1 MPSGTRPFR
10 ADPMTGTIHIIDDD
24 ASVRV
29 ALQRVLSS
37 AGYTT
42 RCYAAAGDYLLP
54 PPDPAP
60 GCLLLDLQL
69 RGFSGLDLQD
79 ALPRHPGYE
88 RPIVFLSGADD
99 VRASVRAMRSGAR
112 EFLTKPVDFDVLL
125 AAVEDAIRHDIRQRA
140 LRREAE
146 EARTRLAALGQRE
159 HLVLEGIA
167 AGRLHKQLAADLGVS
182 ERTIKADRARIMR
195 TLGVDTLPGLLMTL
209 RSASERALSHA
220 A

>member
-1 MPSGTRPFR
+1 
-10 ADPMTGTIHIIDDD
+10 MTGTIHIIDDD
-24 ASVRV
+24 ASVRA

-54 PPDPAP
+54 APDPQP

-69 RGFSGLDLQD
+69 PGFSGLDLQD

-88 RPIVFLSGADD
+88 HPIVFLSGADD

-125 AAVEDAIRHDIRQRA
+125 AAVEDAIQHDIRQRTR
-140 LRREAE
+140 RREAE
-146 EARTRLAALGQRE
+146 EARARLAALGQRE

-195 TLGVDTLPGLLMTL
+195 TLGVDTLPGLLIAM

-220 A
+220 

>member
-1 MPSGTRPFR
+1 
-10 ADPMTGTIHIIDDD
+10 MTGTIHIIDDD
-24 ASVRV
+24 ASVRA

-54 PPDPAP
+54 APDPEP

-69 RGFSGLDLQD
+69 PGFSGLDLQD

-88 RPIVFLSGADD
+88 HPIVFLSGADD

-125 AAVEDAIRHDIRQRA
+125 AAVEDAIQHDVRQRTR
-140 LRREAE
+140 RREAE
-146 EARTRLAALGQRE
+146 KARARLAALGQRE

-195 TLGVDTLPGLLMTL
+195 TLGVDTLPGLLLAL
-209 RSASERALSHA
+209 RSASERELSHA
-220 A
+220 

>member
-1 MPSGTRPFR
+1 
-10 ADPMTGTIHIIDDD
+10 MTGTIHIIDDD
-24 ASVRV
+24 ASVRA

-37 AGYTT
+37 AGYAT

-54 PPDPAP
+54 APDPEP

-69 RGFSGLDLQD
+69 PGFSGLDLQD

-88 RPIVFLSGADD
+88 HPIVFLSGADD

-112 EFLTKPVDFDVLL
+112 EFLTKPVEFDVLL
-125 AAVEDAIRHDIRQRA
+125 AAVEDAIQHDIRQRTR
-140 LRREAE
+140 RREAE
-146 EARTRLAALGQRE
+146 EARARLAALGERE

-195 TLGVDTLPGLLMTL
+195 TLGVDTLPGLLLAL
-209 RSASERALSHA
+209 RSAGERALSHA
-220 A
+220 

>member
-1 MPSGTRPFR
+1 
-10 ADPMTGTIHIIDDD
+10 MTGTIHIIDDD
-24 ASVRV
+24 ASVRA

-37 AGYTT
+37 AGYAT

-54 PPDPAP
+54 APDPEP

-69 RGFSGLDLQD
+69 PGFSGLDLQD

-88 RPIVFLSGADD
+88 HPIVFLSGADD

-125 AAVEDAIRHDIRQRA
+125 AAVDDAIQHDIRQRTR
-140 LRREAE
+140 RREAE
-146 EARTRLAALGQRE
+146 EARARLAALGQRE

-195 TLGVDTLPGLLMTL
+195 TLGVDTLPGLLIAL

-220 A
+220 

>member
-1 MPSGTRPFR
+1 
-10 ADPMTGTIHIIDDD
+10 MTGTIHIIDDD
-24 ASVRV
+24 ASVRA

-37 AGYTT
+37 AGYKT

-54 PPDPAP
+54 APDPEP

-69 RGFSGLDLQD
+69 PGFSGLDLQD

-88 RPIVFLSGADD
+88 HPIVFLSGADD

-125 AAVEDAIRHDIRQRA
+125 AAVEDAIQHDVRQRTR
-140 LRREAE
+140 RREAE
-146 EARTRLAALGQRE
+146 EARSRLAALGQRE

-195 TLGVDTLPGLLMTL
+195 TLGVDTLPGLLIAM

-220 A
+220 

>member
-1 MPSGTRPFR
+1 MH
-10 ADPMTGTIHIIDDD
+10 ATIHIIDDD
-24 ASVRV
+24 AGVRS
-29 ALQRVLSS
+29 ALQRVLES
-37 AGYTT
+37 AGYRT

-54 PPDPAP
+54 PPDDAP
-60 GCLLLDLQL
+60 GCILLDLQL
-69 RGFSGLDLQD
+69 PGFSGLDLQD

-99 VRASVRAMRSGAR
+99 IRASVRAMRAGAR
-112 EFLTKPVDFDVLL
+112 EFLTKPVDHDVLI
-125 AAVEDAIRHDIRQRA
+125 AAVEDAVQHDVHMRSLRLETEQARA
-140 LRREAE
+140 RMAS
-146 EARTRLAALGQRE
+146 LGQRE

-195 TLGVDTLPGLLMTL
+195 RLGVDTLPARLKTL
-209 RSASERALSHA
+209 RHAQDRPLLHA

>member
-1 MPSGTRPFR
+1 
-10 ADPMTGTIHIIDDD
+10 MTGTIHIIDDD
-24 ASVRV
+24 ASVRA

-54 PPDPAP
+54 APDPEP

-69 RGFSGLDLQD
+69 PGFSGLDLQD

-88 RPIVFLSGADD
+88 HPIVFLSGADD

-125 AAVEDAIRHDIRQRA
+125 AAVEDAIQHDIRQRTR
-140 LRREAE
+140 RREAE
-146 EARTRLAALGQRE
+146 EARARLAALGQRE

-195 TLGVDTLPGLLMTL
+195 TLGVDTLPGLLLAL
-209 RSASERALSHA
+209 RSASQRALSHA
-220 A
+220 

>member
-1 MPSGTRPFR
+1 
-10 ADPMTGTIHIIDDD
+10 MTGTIHIIDDD

-69 RGFSGLDLQD
+69 RGFSGLDLQE

-125 AAVEDAIRHDIRQRA
+125 AAVEDAIQHDVRLRTQ
-140 LRREAE
+140 RREAQ
-146 EARTRLAALGQRE
+146 EAR
-159 HLVLEGIA
+159 
-167 AGRLHKQLAADLGVS
+167 K
-182 ERTIKADRARIMR
+182 RARWFRARCI
-195 TLGVDTLPGLLMTL
+195 VLLSFRPRATV
-209 RSASERALSHA
+209 RVRVPSAASSASRAASRHPA
-220 A
+220 CA

>member
-1 MPSGTRPFR
+1 MLAGNAAFPRR
-10 ADPMTGTIHIIDDD
+10 AMTGTIHIIDDD
-24 ASVRV
+24 ASVRA

-54 PPDPAP
+54 APDPEP

-69 RGFSGLDLQD
+69 PGFSGLDLQD

-88 RPIVFLSGADD
+88 HPIVFLSGADD

-125 AAVEDAIRHDIRQRA
+125 AAVEDAIQHDIRVRTR
-140 LRREAE
+140 RREAE
-146 EARTRLAALGQRE
+146 EARARLAALGQRE

-195 TLGVDTLPGLLMTL
+195 TLGVDTLPALLLAL
-209 RSASERALSHA
+209 RSASERELSHA
-220 A
+220 

>member
-1 MPSGTRPFR
+1 MKGTV
-10 ADPMTGTIHIIDDD
+10 HIIEDD
-24 ASVRV
+24 AAVRGE
-29 ALQRVLSS
+29 LRHVLAA

-54 PPDPAP
+54 AADEAP
-60 GCLLLDLQL
+60 GCLLVDVQL
-69 RGFSGLDLQD
+69 PGFSGLDLQD

-88 RPIVFLSGADD
+88 HPIVFLSGSDD

-112 EFLTKPVDFDVLL
+112 EFLVKPVAPDVLL
-125 AAVEDAIRHDIRQRA
+125 SAVEDAIAYDAHARSVRHETQQARA
-140 LRREAE
+140 
-146 EARTRLAALGQRE
+146 RLAALGTRE

-195 TLGVDTLPGLLMTL
+195 TLGVESLPALLKTL
-209 RSASERALSHA
+209 RHA
-220 A
+220 QDRMEFHA

>member
-1 MPSGTRPFR
+1 
-10 ADPMTGTIHIIDDD
+10 MTGTIHIIDDD
-24 ASVRV
+24 ASVRT

-54 PPDPAP
+54 APDPEP

-69 RGFSGLDLQD
+69 PGFSGLDLQD

-88 RPIVFLSGADD
+88 HPIVFLSGADD

-125 AAVEDAIRHDIRQRA
+125 AAVEDAIQHDIRQRTR
-140 LRREAE
+140 RREAE
-146 EARTRLAALGQRE
+146 EARARLAALGQRE

-195 TLGVDTLPGLLMTL
+195 TLGVDTLPGLLLAL
-209 RSASERALSHA
+209 RSASQRALSHA
-220 A
+220 

>member
-1 MPSGTRPFR
+1 
-10 ADPMTGTIHIIDDD
+10 MTGTVHIIDDD
-24 ASVRV
+24 ASVRS
-29 ALQRVLSS
+29 ALQRVLAAS
-37 AGYTT
+37 GYTT

-54 PPDPAP
+54 PPDGTP

-69 RGFSGLDLQD
+69 PGFSGLELQE

-88 RPIVFLSGADD
+88 HPIVFLSGADD
-99 VRASVRAMRSGAR
+99 IRASVRAMRGGAR
-112 EFLTKPVDFDVLL
+112 EFLTKPVDHDVLL
-125 AAVEDAIRHDIRQRA
+125 AAIEDAIRYDIHVRTLRCETELARA
-140 LRREAE
+140 RI
-146 EARTRLAALGQRE
+146 AALGERE

-195 TLGVDTLPGLLMTL
+195 TLGVETLPALLKTL
-209 RSASERALSHA
+209 RHAQDRAASHA

>member
-1 MPSGTRPFR
+1 
-10 ADPMTGTIHIIDDD
+10 MTGTIHIIDDD
-24 ASVRV
+24 ASVRA

-54 PPDPAP
+54 APDPQP

-69 RGFSGLDLQD
+69 PGFSGLDLQD

-88 RPIVFLSGADD
+88 HPIVFLSGADD
-99 VRASVRAMRSGAR
+99 VRASVRAMRGGAR
-112 EFLTKPVDFDVLL
+112 EFLTKPVDFDVLV
-125 AAVEDAIRHDIRQRA
+125 AAVEDAIQHDIRQRTR
-140 LRREAE
+140 RREAE
-146 EARTRLAALGQRE
+146 EARARLAALGQRE

-195 TLGVDTLPGLLMTL
+195 TLGVDTLPGLLIAM

-220 A
+220 

>member
-1 MPSGTRPFR
+1 
-10 ADPMTGTIHIIDDD
+10 MTGTIHIIDDD
-24 ASVRV
+24 ASVRA
-29 ALQRVLSS
+29 ALHRVLSS

-54 PPDPAP
+54 APDPAP

-69 RGFSGLDLQD
+69 PGFSGLDLQD

-88 RPIVFLSGADD
+88 HPIVFLSGADD

-125 AAVEDAIRHDIRQRA
+125 AAVEDAIQHDIRQRTR
-140 LRREAE
+140 RREAE
-146 EARTRLAALGQRE
+146 EARARLAALGQRE

-195 TLGVDTLPGLLMTL
+195 TLGVDTLPGLLLAL

-220 A
+220 

>member
-1 MPSGTRPFR
+1 
-10 ADPMTGTIHIIDDD
+10 MTGTVHIIDDD
-24 ASVRV
+24 ASVRF
-29 ALQRVLSS
+29 ALQRLLASS
-37 AGYTT
+37 GYTT

-54 PPDPAP
+54 PPDRTP

-69 RGFSGLDLQD
+69 PGFSGLDLQE

-88 RPIVFLSGADD
+88 HPIVFLSGADD
-99 VRASVRAMRSGAR
+99 IRASVRAMRGGAR
-112 EFLTKPVDFDVLL
+112 EFLTKPVDHDVLL
-125 AAVEDAIRHDIRQRA
+125 AAIGDAIRHDIRVRTLRCETELARA
-140 LRREAE
+140 RI
-146 EARTRLAALGQRE
+146 AALGERE

-195 TLGVDTLPGLLMTL
+195 TLGVETLPALLKTL
-209 RSASERALSHA
+209 RHAQDRAASHA

>member
-1 MPSGTRPFR
+1 
-10 ADPMTGTIHIIDDD
+10 MTGTIHIIDDD
-24 ASVRV
+24 ASVRA

-54 PPDPAP
+54 APDPEP

-69 RGFSGLDLQD
+69 PGFSGLDLQD
-79 ALPRHPGYE
+79 ALGRHPGYE
-88 RPIVFLSGADD
+88 HPIVFLSGADD

-125 AAVEDAIRHDIRQRA
+125 AAVEDAIQYDIRQRTR
-140 LRREAE
+140 RREAE
-146 EARTRLAALGQRE
+146 EARARLAALGQRE

-195 TLGVDTLPGLLMTL
+195 TLGVDTLPGLLLAL
-209 RSASERALSHA
+209 RCASERAVSHA
-220 A
+220 

>member
-1 MPSGTRPFR
+1 
-10 ADPMTGTIHIIDDD
+10 MTGTVHVIDDD
-24 ASVRV
+24 ASVRC
-29 ALQRVLSS
+29 ALERLLAAS
-37 AGYTT
+37 GYAT

-54 PPDPAP
+54 PPDEAP

-69 RGFSGLDLQD
+69 PGFSGLDLQE

-88 RPIVFLSGADD
+88 HPIVFLSGADD
-99 VRASVRAMRSGAR
+99 IRASVRAMRGGAR
-112 EFLTKPVDFDVLL
+112 EFLTKPVDHDVLL
-125 AAVEDAIRHDIRQRA
+125 AAIEDAIRYDIHLRT
-140 LRREAE
+140 LRREAKL
-146 EARTRLAALGQRE
+146 ARTRIAALGERE

-195 TLGVDTLPGLLMTL
+195 TLGVETLPALLKTL
-209 RSASERALSHA
+209 HHAQDPAVSHA

>member
-1 MPSGTRPFR
+1 
-10 ADPMTGTIHIIDDD
+10 MTGTIHIIDDD
-24 ASVRV
+24 ASVRA

-54 PPDPAP
+54 APDPEP

-69 RGFSGLDLQD
+69 PGFSGLDLQD

-88 RPIVFLSGADD
+88 HPIVFLSGADD
-99 VRASVRAMRSGAR
+99 VRASVRAMRGGAR
-112 EFLTKPVDFDVLL
+112 EFLTKPVDFDVLV
-125 AAVEDAIRHDIRQRA
+125 AAVEDAIQHDIRQRTR
-140 LRREAE
+140 RREAE
-146 EARTRLAALGQRE
+146 EARARLAALGQRE

-195 TLGVDTLPGLLMTL
+195 TLGVDTLPGLLIAM

-220 A
+220 